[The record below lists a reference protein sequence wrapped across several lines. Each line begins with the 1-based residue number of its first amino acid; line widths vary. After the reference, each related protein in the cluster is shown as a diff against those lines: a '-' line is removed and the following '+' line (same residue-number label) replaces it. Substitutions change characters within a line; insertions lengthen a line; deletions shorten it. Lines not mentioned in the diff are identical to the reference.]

1 MSVYDSL
8 FDQMI
13 KQSVLI
19 AKSKNIKIYTFA
31 FYYSHE
37 DSAISV
43 CIDDFQNSQKA
54 LLGTKKWAADQ
65 FLRCYRA
72 GDIEAA
78 VSFGRWT
85 VGGRNLSVGDFVL
98 RNLAWNPISK
108 LKNYKNFALAI
119 VRAVERNFDEI
130 ASQAVQGENLV
141 FCCSGKD
148 DEVQYVWSALSF
160 SRDQ

>member
-8 FDQMI
+8 FNQMI
-13 KQSVLI
+13 KQSVRI

-43 CIDDFQNSQKA
+43 CIDDFQNSQKT
-54 LLGTKKWAADQ
+54 LLKTKKWSADQ

-78 VSFGRWT
+78 GLFGRGA
-85 VGGRNLSVGDFVL
+85 VAGRSLSLGDFVL
-98 RNLAWNPISK
+98 WNLAWNPIAK
-108 LKNYKNFALAI
+108 PKNYKNFALAI
-119 VRAVERNFDEI
+119 IRAVERNFDEI
-130 ASQAVQGENLV
+130 ASEAVQGENLV

-148 DEVQYVWSALSF
+148 DEVQYIWPALSF
-160 SRDQ
+160 SRDK